1 MAFLFWAICI
11 GLSCGAQM
19 YEIVFWGNIVVAAV
33 LILFRID
40 IYQTSSYLLV
50 VRGTSDSAIIE
61 TLHELLKKTTQTYK
75 TRMQNFAEEGS
86 EITMEIRV
94 SEKQLKELQTQLK
107 QITQIDGYNIVAYN
121 GEMVG

>member
-19 YEIVFWGNIVVAAV
+19 YEIVFWGNIVIAVV

-40 IYQTSSYLLV
+40 IYHTSSYLLV
-50 VRGTSDSAIIE
+50 VRGASDSEITE
-61 TLHELLKKTTQTYK
+61 LLHELLKKSTQTYK
-75 TRMQNFAEEGS
+75 TRMQNFTQEGA

-94 SEKQLKELQTQLK
+94 SEKQLKELQARMK
-107 QITQIDGYNIVAYN
+107 EITQIGGYHIVAYN